1 MTSLV
6 QKPACSTRKRTSRT
20 VKNLGMAL
28 CARSTHL
35 ADVRFRPLHEMVIF
49 AQAFPLSEVSFT
61 QGFVEPGYNGNE
73 FKREAVKLVTEQG
86 YTQAEA
92 ARSLGINPNLIRR
105 WRLKFAPKTPGMDT
119 MSETEQQELIRLREE
134 VRRLRME
141 RDILKKATAF
151 FASEKS

>member
-1 MTSLV
+1 MA
-6 QKPACSTRKRTSRT
+6 KKRQYT
-20 VKNLGMAL
+20 
-28 CARSTHL
+28 
-35 ADVRFRPLHEMVIF
+35 D
-49 AQAFPLSEVSFT
+49 
-61 QGFVEPGYNGNE
+61 E

-105 WRLKFAPKTPGMDT
+105 WRLKFAPKTPGTET
-119 MSETEQQELIRLREE
+119 MSETEQQELVRLREE

>member
-1 MTSLV
+1 MA
-6 QKPACSTRKRTSRT
+6 KKRQYT
-20 VKNLGMAL
+20 
-28 CARSTHL
+28 
-35 ADVRFRPLHEMVIF
+35 D
-49 AQAFPLSEVSFT
+49 
-61 QGFVEPGYNGNE
+61 E

-105 WRLKFAPKTPGMDT
+105 WRLKFAPEQVGTET

-134 VRRLRME
+134 NRRLRME

>member
-1 MTSLV
+1 MA
-6 QKPACSTRKRTSRT
+6 KKRQYT
-20 VKNLGMAL
+20 
-28 CARSTHL
+28 
-35 ADVRFRPLHEMVIF
+35 D
-49 AQAFPLSEVSFT
+49 
-61 QGFVEPGYNGNE
+61 E

-92 ARSLGINPNLIRR
+92 ARSLGINPNLIRN
-105 WRLKFAPKTPGMDT
+105 WRRKFALQNAGTET